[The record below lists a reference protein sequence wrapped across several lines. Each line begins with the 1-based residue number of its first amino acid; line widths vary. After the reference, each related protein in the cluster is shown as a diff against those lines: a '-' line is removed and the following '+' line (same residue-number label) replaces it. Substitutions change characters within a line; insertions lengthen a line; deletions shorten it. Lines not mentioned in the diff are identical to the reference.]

1 MTSLKDDEPTKIAL
15 KTKQYKFLSYHIY
28 LGVSVCLLS
37 FLHLVLGISYTY
49 SKRMLLFRNGMPNRS
64 KWRFLYFEI
73 NPFFLKKIAAYNRLN
88 RKPTVIM
95 RCSRLWGDGDH
106 LEMVFVW
113 WWRRLLL
120 ISQPPH
126 EVKINHSCDFK
137 SRKLWGALSRL
148 ITPWTT
154 FEFGCQNDNWNWI
167 INLIL
172 AKKMT

>member
-1 MTSLKDDEPTKIAL
+1 MGCLI
-15 KTKQYKFLSYHIY
+15 
-28 LGVSVCLLS
+28 GVSGG
-37 FLHLVLGISYTY
+37 FYTL
-49 SKRMLLFRNGMPNRS
+49 KLT
-64 KWRFLYFEI
+64 
-73 NPFFLKKIAAYNRLN
+73 PFFLKKIAAYNRLS

-95 RCSRLWGDGDH
+95 RCSRLGRDGDH

-167 INLIL
+167 INIISDSFLPFEKILKDKKTQASSKKLKVL
-172 AKKMT
+172 AKFGKITKNIDSNNLENTL